1 MNQKKNLS
9 LFKVFMSDDVFS
21 PLQDVL
27 KSGYLTEGP
36 QVEKFESELKNY
48 IGNENLLTINSATS
62 GLTLALRL
70 LMDED
75 KDSEWPGFN
84 IKTDVVLTPTLTC
97 FATTTSI
104 LANRCNINWID
115 TDNTTA
121 NISIDD
127 VAKKLTMNTKVLFL
141 VHWGGYPV
149 DLDKIKQL
157 QEIHYQKYGYRF
169 KVVEDCAHAFGAT
182 FKGKKLGNHDNICVY
197 SFQAIKTLTAGDGG
211 IIVLPTK
218 KLYERC
224 KLLRWFGIDRNKRN
238 YNRKDLRMEH
248 DIEEWGYKFHM
259 NDINATIGLHNL
271 PHVDRLL
278 EKNRRNNQLL
288 FSGLKDING
297 ITLLENKD
305 DRETSAWLFTMRVA
319 RKSDFIEKMKSKG
332 IATSQVHNRND
343 QNSCVFPFRCEL
355 PNIDRLE
362 QDLICLPVG
371 WWIEEDDIQYIIDS
385 IKEDW

>member
-1 MNQKKNLS
+1 
-9 LFKVFMSDDVFS
+9 
-21 PLQDVL
+21 
-27 KSGYLTEGP
+27 
-36 QVEKFESELKNY
+36 
-48 IGNENLLTINSATS
+48 
-62 GLTLALRL
+62 
-70 LMDED
+70 
-75 KDSEWPGFN
+75 
-84 IKTDVVLTPTLTC
+84 
-97 FATTTSI
+97 
-104 LANRCNINWID
+104 
-115 TDNTTA
+115 
-121 NISIDD
+121 
-127 VAKKLTMNTKVLFL
+127 
-141 VHWGGYPV
+141 
-149 DLDKIKQL
+149 
-157 QEIHYQKYGYRF
+157 
-169 KVVEDCAHAFGAT
+169 
-182 FKGKKLGNHDNICVY
+182 
-197 SFQAIKTLTAGDGG
+197 
-211 IIVLPTK
+211 
-218 KLYERC
+218 
-224 KLLRWFGIDRNKRN
+224 
-238 YNRKDLRMEH
+238 MEH

-278 EKNRRNNQLL
+278 EKTRRNNQLL

-355 PNIDRLE
+355 PNIDKLE